1 MCGRFALTILPDDV
15 AAFFSLAGLDPFP
28 PRYNIAPT
36 QPVLVVTA
44 GPAREPGSNLPDR
57 EAVLARWGFLP
68 SWVKDPNEFPL
79 LVNARSETASEKN
92 SFRNAMRHRRV
103 LIPASGFYEWQRAG
117 REKAQP
123 FWIRPT
129 GGGLVAFGGL
139 METWEGREGS
149 LMDTACILT
158 TSANAQIGAIHDRMP
173 VVIRPE
179 DFSRWLDCRTQ
190 EPRDVADLMQP
201 VEPGFF
207 EVVPV
212 STRVNKVANSGPDI
226 QEPVEVAEPQ
236 TAAGAPG
243 KAKPPGKGDAGQM
256 SLFGD

>member
-1 MCGRFALTILPDDV
+1 MCGRFSLTATPEEVEAL
-15 AAFFSLAGLDPFP
+15 FGLAGLEAFP

-36 QPVLVVTA
+36 QPVLIVAT
-44 GPAREPGSNLPDR
+44 GPSREPGSNLPER

-68 SWVKDPNEFPL
+68 SWVKDPNDFPL
-79 LVNARSETASEKN
+79 LINARSETASEKN

-123 FWIRPT
+123 FWIRPRD
-129 GGGLVAFGGL
+129 GGLVAFGGL
-139 METWEGREGS
+139 METWEGNEGS

-158 TSANAQIGAIHDRMP
+158 TSANEQIRAIHDRMP

-190 EPRDVADLMQP
+190 EPRDVADLLQP

-207 EVVPV
+207 EAIPV
-212 STRVNKVANSGPDI
+212 STKVNKVANSGPDV
-226 QEPVEVAEPQ
+226 QEPVENPLAR
-236 TAAGAPG
+236 APG
-243 KAKPPGKGDAGQM
+243 KAGNEADAKPGKKPGGQM
-256 SLFGD
+256 SLF